1 MGTIVLGLG
10 FTIPSPINTKDM
22 YRFVANSMLIF
33 VVTLPSGLVK
43 SVEFERCSNNAYSYL
58 TDNKQVADCI
68 RKHPLTK
75 AGRII
80 DESEPEP
87 ETMPKNALDEVIEKT
102 MDLIDD
108 NTLRFENITKAK
120 NYLHKTFKV
129 DVRKLKSPEQVK
141 EKAKELGV
149 DIVF

>member
-1 MGTIVLGLG
+1 
-10 FTIPSPINTKDM
+10 M

-33 VVTLPSGLVK
+33 VVTLPSGLIK

-58 TDNKQVADCI
+58 TDNKQVADGI

-80 DESEPEP
+80 DESQPE
-87 ETMPKNALDEVIEKT
+87 EVQVQKHEEEHVTNENALH
-102 MDLIDD
+102 
-108 NTLRFENITKAK
+108 FENITKAK
-120 NYLHKTFKV
+120 NYLQKTYKV
-129 DVRKLKSPEQVK
+129 DVRKLKSPESVK

>member
-1 MGTIVLGLG
+1 
-10 FTIPSPINTKDM
+10 M

-33 VVTLPSGLVK
+33 VVTLPSGLIK

-80 DESEPEP
+80 DESQPE
-87 ETMPKNALDEVIEKT
+87 EVQKHEEEHVTNENALH
-102 MDLIDD
+102 
-108 NTLRFENITKAK
+108 FENITKAK
-120 NYLHKTFKV
+120 NYLAKTFGV
-129 DVRKLKSPEQVK
+129 DTRKLKSPQSVK
-141 EKAKELGV
+141 DEAKKNGV
-149 DIVF
+149 EMDF

>member
-1 MGTIVLGLG
+1 
-10 FTIPSPINTKDM
+10 M

-33 VVTLPSGLVK
+33 VVTLPSGLIK

-80 DESEPEP
+80 DESQPE
-87 ETMPKNALDEVIEKT
+87 EVQLQKHEEEHVTNENALH
-102 MDLIDD
+102 
-108 NTLRFENITKAK
+108 FENITKAK
-120 NYLHKTFKV
+120 NYLAKTFGV
-129 DVRKLKSPEQVK
+129 DTRKLKSPQSVK
-141 EKAKELGV
+141 DEAKKNGV
-149 DIVF
+149 EMDF

>member
-1 MGTIVLGLG
+1 
-10 FTIPSPINTKDM
+10 M

-33 VVTLPSGLVK
+33 VVTLPSGLIK

-80 DESEPEP
+80 DETQPE
-87 ETMPKNALDEVIEKT
+87 EVQKHEEEHVTNENALH
-102 MDLIDD
+102 
-108 NTLRFENITKAK
+108 FENITKAK
-120 NYLHKTFKV
+120 NYLQKTYKV
-129 DVRKLKSPEQVK
+129 DVRKLKSPESVK

>member
-1 MGTIVLGLG
+1 
-10 FTIPSPINTKDM
+10 M

-33 VVTLPSGLVK
+33 VVTLPSGLIK

-80 DESEPEP
+80 DESQPE
-87 ETMPKNALDEVIEKT
+87 EVQVQKHEEEHVTNENALH
-102 MDLIDD
+102 
-108 NTLRFENITKAK
+108 FENITKAK
-120 NYLHKTFKV
+120 NYLAKTFGV
-129 DVRKLKSPEQVK
+129 DRRKLKSSQSVK
-141 EKAKELGV
+141 DEAKKNGV
-149 DIVF
+149 EMDF